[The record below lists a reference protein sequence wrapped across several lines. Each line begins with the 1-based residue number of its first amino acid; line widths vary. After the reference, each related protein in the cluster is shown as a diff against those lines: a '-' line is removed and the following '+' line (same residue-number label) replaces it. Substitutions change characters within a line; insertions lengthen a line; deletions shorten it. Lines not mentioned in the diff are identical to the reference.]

1 MFLTHKTFLRKLS
14 DHKLCH
20 STSKP
25 IDDVEDTFKS
35 FMTFDITSR
44 GLVFRVVVGN
54 QIVVLPI
61 EANTLNPQESSQPLS
76 QANHTKPPKKQSHIP
91 PNVESIS

>member
-44 GLVFRVVVGN
+44 GSKQK
-54 QIVVLPI
+54 QIVVLPT